1 MDKAL
6 RSPDPRESLREMVET
21 LNACG
26 VSKDELVWQ
35 FNVFLG
41 EIAENADREND
52 VIILEDVL
60 DMMTGWYVG
69 QNLDL
74 K

>member
-6 RSPDPRESLREMVET
+6 QSPDPRESLREMVET
-21 LNACG
+21 LNANG

-41 EIAENADREND
+41 EMAEKAHREND